1 MPPTDQQ
8 RRVVD
13 HDHTAHGRVIAGPGT
28 GKSWTAIELLQRLQE
43 DHPDLNVGLL
53 TFTRAATSEL
63 IKKVRD
69 QGIDWL
75 DPSTIHAYALRVL
88 LHNAGQASLALPLRI
103 PDTWETKTLIHTDLA
118 RSLRARGFSVD
129 ARGVARLE
137 REMAAQWESLD
148 PNLVLLADVVPALRN
163 AYLGQWQIHR
173 RKFAYLLLAEIP
185 YRAGNL
191 LEDFD
196 PDLGGLVFLVV
207 DEYQDLNRADIRLL
221 QLLAAR
227 GVRLLAIG
235 DDDQS
240 IYGFRMAAPVG
251 IAEFPTTFAGAAD
264 YPLTVSMR
272 CGADIVSASTS
283 LIDTAPARL
292 QRPRLTAKAGSPAGE
307 FAYLRFPNQTAEA
320 RGVAELIALRRNAGR
335 C

>member
-129 ARGVARLE
+129 ARGALPGWNVRWPHNGSPWTLTSFCSQTSSPLFATPIWANGRST
-137 REMAAQWESLD
+137 AGSL
-148 PNLVLLADVVPALRN
+148 PTYSLPRS
-163 AYLGQWQIHR
+163 
-173 RKFAYLLLAEIP
+173 P
-185 YRAGNL
+185 
-191 LEDFD
+191 
-196 PDLGGLVFLVV
+196 
-207 DEYQDLNRADIRLL
+207 
-221 QLLAAR
+221 
-227 GVRLLAIG
+227 
-235 DDDQS
+235 
-240 IYGFRMAAPVG
+240 AAPG
-251 IAEFPTTFAGAAD
+251 TSWRI
-264 YPLTVSMR
+264 
-272 CGADIVSASTS
+272 ST
-283 LIDTAPARL
+283 
-292 QRPRLTAKAGSPAGE
+292 
-307 FAYLRFPNQTAEA
+307 QTWA
-320 RGVAELIALRRNAGR
+320 V
-335 C
+335 